1 VENPRGKSVVTTF
14 LCLEVVI
21 TCSMDYLIKTWDTK
35 SYKVI
40 QVSGDKNRMAM
51 VFWWREFWTN
61 PKKSK

>member
-1 VENPRGKSVVTTF
+1 
-14 LCLEVVI
+14 
-21 TCSMDYLIKTWDTK
+21 MDYLIKTWDTK